1 MKHLLLIFAAAS
13 FAWACGNSGN
23 ASDAEDS
30 NNANGARDAGGND
43 PGILLVA
50 NKLDNTVFFVNTE
63 TLELIDSTTTGNDP
77 HEAVVTPD
85 GKVAYTANM
94 SGNSLSVIDMNKLE
108 EVRRI
113 DLTRYGKPHGLAIT
127 SAGEYL
133 YVTTEGSQT
142 VLEIE
147 VSTDSISRVFE
158 TGQEGTHMAVLS
170 RDESTLYAANLG
182 SGTTTVIDLE
192 AGEVVKT
199 LPTGEGTEGIDVSP
213 DGKEVWVT
221 ARSGSVAI
229 IDAESNEIV
238 DSLPAD
244 GLPIRVKFTPD
255 GKQALVSC
263 MQGGKVIVF
272 DVSGRKPVKEI
283 ETGAGPVGVVIR
295 PDGKYAYVAN
305 TEGDNVAVIDINT
318 LKVTHTIPAGDTPDG
333 MAFR

>member
-1 MKHLLLIFAAAS
+1 MKHLLFVFAAAG
-13 FAWACGNSGN
+13 FAWGCGNPGN
-23 ASDAEDS
+23 AENSDNRAETPP
-30 NNANGARDAGGND
+30 GND
-43 PGILLVA
+43 PGILLIA
-50 NKLDNTVFFVNTE
+50 NKLDNTVFFVNAE

-85 GKVAYTANM
+85 GKTAYTANM
-94 SGNSLSVIDMNKLE
+94 SGNSLSVIDMDKLE

-113 DLTRYGKPHGLAIT
+113 DLARYGKPHGLVVT
-127 SAGEYL
+127 RTGEYL

-147 VSTDSISRVFE
+147 VATDSISRVFE

-170 RDESTLYAANLG
+170 RDENTLYAANLG
-182 SGTTTVIDLE
+182 SGTTTVIDLK

-229 IDAESNEIV
+229 IDAENNEII

-255 GKQALVSC
+255 GKHALVSC
-263 MQGGKVIVF
+263 MQGGNVIVF
-272 DVSGRKPVKEI
+272 DVSNRKPVREI
-283 ETGAGPVGVVIR
+283 ETGAGPVGVVIH
-295 PDGKYAYVAN
+295 PDGTYAYVAN

-318 LKVTHTIPAGDTPDG
+318 LEVTHNIPAGDTPDG